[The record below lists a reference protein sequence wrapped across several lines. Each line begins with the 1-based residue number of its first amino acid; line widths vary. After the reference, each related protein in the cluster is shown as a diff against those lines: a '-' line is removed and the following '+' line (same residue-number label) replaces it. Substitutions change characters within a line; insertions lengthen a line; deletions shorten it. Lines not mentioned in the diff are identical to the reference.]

1 MICFATCAFG
11 LSGLVRDE
19 LLALELPVL
28 RVEDARVFFEADRPG
43 VIRANLWLRCADRV
57 FVELGH
63 FPAVTFEQIYNGV
76 RALPW
81 HQLLPRDAAFT
92 VTGKSALSKLF
103 SVRDLQSLTKKAI
116 ADALMQAHRLSRC
129 PETGQAYSIEIG
141 MLRDEATVALNTSG
155 PGLNRRGYRDL
166 SAQAPLRETLAA
178 AMVNLAYYHGD
189 ETLIDPCCG
198 SGTIVIEA
206 AMIAAHIAPG
216 LLRTFAFDGW
226 KNWQADAQLLREQAR
241 AQRRESGF
249 AHLLA
254 YDIDPKAVSMAWRH
268 AKRAGVNGFI
278 QFEQA
283 DAADLQLPM
292 ERGVIVTN
300 PPYGER
306 MCKEDGEKVIRA
318 LRRIKDERPQLGVFA
333 ISSDDSFES
342 CFGRKADKKR
352 KLYNGSIRCNLY
364 MYMRGRKPRRVQGE
378 K

>member
-28 RVEDARVFFEADRPG
+28 RVEDARVFFEADRVG

-63 FPAVTFEQIYNGV
+63 FPAVTFEQIYDGV

-92 VTGKSALSKLF
+92 VTGKSALSQLF

-178 AMVNLAYYHGD
+178 AMVSLAYYHGD
-189 ETLIDPCCG
+189 ETLIDIILQSSIQSRGKPK
-198 SGTIVIEA
+198 S
-206 AMIAAHIAPG
+206 AP
-216 LLRTFAFDGW
+216 LRCNFR
-226 KNWQADAQLLREQAR
+226 LRCKKPGANFLSERVHACVNKK
-241 AQRRESGF
+241 
-249 AHLLA
+249 
-254 YDIDPKAVSMAWRH
+254 YD
-268 AKRAGVNGFI
+268 
-278 QFEQA
+278 
-283 DAADLQLPM
+283 L
-292 ERGVIVTN
+292 
-300 PPYGER
+300 
-306 MCKEDGEKVIRA
+306 
-318 LRRIKDERPQLGVFA
+318 
-333 ISSDDSFES
+333 
-342 CFGRKADKKR
+342 
-352 KLYNGSIRCNLY
+352 LYNRAIALNF
-364 MYMRGRKPRRVQGE
+364 
-378 K
+378 